1 MLSILEHM
9 IESGQARFE
18 VEEGLATS
26 DLHALVERLAII
38 DRPADDAE
46 AIDQL
51 EALERVKSA
60 AAAAQA
66 WLAHGLV
73 QHQHGRYDD
82 ASIGA
87 QVGLARRESPHQ
99 GSRHLALAGALIRD
113 LPETLLALTV
123 GDISEARAVIIAT
136 ELELLGPDDRRAAD
150 VQLFPVA
157 TELGDH
163 QLREYARAVAMRLD
177 DAAATRRQL
186 QARADRRVTGRS
198 LGDGTARITAVVNQE
213 HFAAVIGALDSAAS
227 SARAAGDS
235 RTHSQ
240 VKADTLVER
249 VTGLDPV
256 VPVPVRVDLVVDAEV
271 LLGESSDPGHLM
283 TQGGRVAGGP
293 LPASMVRLLV
303 RQATRHGRATLRR
316 VFAVPG
322 TGELVAMESRRRIF
336 PAALGELIS
345 LRDGSRCRTP
355 WCDAPIRH
363 IDHVVPDREG
373 GRTDFDNG
381 QGLCER
387 CNYVKEQPGWVHWV
401 DTSHGR
407 SVGILTPS
415 GHVHTSLPPPRPARR
430 QRPSPTRLEA
440 VFTDLV
446 LAA

>member
-1 MLSILEHM
+1 MIDSGGMGIEVGAVLS
-9 IESGQARFE
+9 
-18 VEEGLATS
+18 TS

-38 DRPADDAE
+38 ERPAEDGDAI
-46 AIDQL
+46 AQL

-66 WLAHGLV
+66 WVAHGLAHR
-73 QHQHGRYDD
+73 QQGSQDD

-87 QVGLARRESPHQ
+87 QIGLARRESPHQ
-99 GSRHLALAGALIRD
+99 GGRHLALSRALIRD
-113 LPETLLALTV
+113 LPETLLALTA
-123 GDISEARAVIIAT
+123 GDISEARAMIIAS

-150 VQLFPVA
+150 AQLFPAAVG
-157 TELGDH
+157 LGDH
-163 QLREYARAVAMRLD
+163 QLREHARAIAMRLD
-177 DAAATRRQL
+177 DDAAARRHL

-198 LGDGTARITAVVNQE
+198 LGDGTARITAVVKQE
-213 HFAAVIGALDSAAS
+213 HFATVIGALDSAAS
-227 SARAAGDS
+227 SARAAGDK

-256 VPVPVRVDLVVDAEV
+256 VPIPVRVDLVVDAEV
-271 LLGESSDPGHLM
+271 LLGESSDPGHLR

-293 LPASMVRLLV
+293 MPASMVRLLV
-303 RQATRHGRATLRR
+303 RRATHSGRATIRR

-322 TGELVAMESRRRIF
+322 TGELVAMESRRRTF

-345 LRDGSRCRTP
+345 LRDGGRCRTP

-373 GRTDFDNG
+373 GATDLDNG

-387 CNYVKEQPGWVHWV
+387 CNYVKEQRGWTHWV
-401 DTSHGR
+401 DTTHGQ
-407 SVGILTPS
+407 SVGILTPA
-415 GHVHTSLPPPRPARR
+415 GHVHTSLPPPRPGPLA
-430 QRPSPTRLEA
+430 RPSPTRLEA
-440 VFTDLV
+440 VFTHLV